1 MKIMYQESPSSNRQ
15 GAAKPVR
22 ILVETLADRGLLNAQ
37 MGNAREIIARLD
49 PEQFHVT
56 TFHSASPDQRLAL
69 RPNTRLVPL
78 PPRRQT
84 VRILREFLF
93 GAHDLLFY
101 VKASPASRVYMIL
114 RRFRGRRGLTVSTVE
129 SQSNLQHEPTISKAT
144 IQLIEQT
151 ALRAD
156 YFFSNSRFVQRSLQ
170 ENYGLAS
177 EVVPTGVDTKFFSPA
192 EGRPPNV
199 RLRVLFVGSL
209 RPFKGPQLVLE
220 AARRFSSAD
229 FIIVGDGIMREELGR
244 DSATLANVKLKGELD
259 AEGLMKEYRC
269 ADVFFFPSRWEGSP
283 KVLAEAAACGLP
295 VVARSDYEPETVIHG
310 ETGLLGADD
319 AEVLSHLERLLA
331 SRDLRQGMGRRA
343 RSHIA
348 RFDWDLITMQWE
360 KVFLRLTARDVAR

>member
-1 MKIMYQESPSSNRQ
+1 M
-15 GAAKPVR
+15 KPVR
-22 ILVETLADRGLLNAQ
+22 ILVETLADEGLLNAQ

-78 PPRRQT
+78 PPQRQT

-101 VKASPASRVYMIL
+101 VKASPASRVYMML

-129 SQSNLQHEPTISKAT
+129 SQSNLQPESTISKAT
-144 IQLIEQT
+144 IRLLEQT
-151 ALRAD
+151 VLRSD

-177 EVVPTGVDTKFFSPA
+177 EVVPTGVDTEFFSPA
-192 EGRPPNV
+192 ENRSPNG

-209 RPFKGPQLVLE
+209 RPFKGPQMVLK
-220 AARRFSSAD
+220 AARRFPSAD

-244 DSATLANVKLKGELD
+244 DSATLPNVELKGALA
-259 AEGLMKEYRC
+259 AERVLEEYRR
-269 ADVFFFPSRWEGSP
+269 ADIFLFPSRWEGSP
-283 KVLAEAAACGLP
+283 KVIAEAAACGLP
-295 VVARSDYEPETVIHG
+295 VVARRDYEPDTVIHG
-310 ETGLLGADD
+310 ETGLLAANDED
-319 AEVLSHLERLLA
+319 VLSHLDRLLA
-331 SRDLRQGMGRRA
+331 SRDLRQRMGCRA

-348 RFDWDLITMQWE
+348 GFDWDLITKQWE
-360 KVFLRLTARDVAR
+360 GIFLRLTAHQ